1 MQILRIKHEKAR
13 AGDGY
18 DSQRVSLLPDIPTA
32 RETGFPSLEVE
43 GLVRL
48 FGPRVLAGEVG
59 ARLKATAQVPN
70 TGWPAE
76 FAPQSRRSAPRPPP
90 LRRRSAS
97 SRNNNQRKPAR

>member
-59 ARLKATAQVPN
+59 ARLKANGAGTQYGLAC
-70 TGWPAE
+70 
-76 FAPQSRRSAPRPPP
+76 RIRSAVEEERAKTAAIAQT
-90 LRRRSAS
+90 LGI
-97 SRNNNQRKPAR
+97 KPK